1 MQIIAQAVSAAPITV
16 TGAAST
22 TSASVSY
29 FNVIAGEPGAGSQLL
44 LSAPGTNRLNGQPF
58 KVRSAGYTTLAAG
71 TYTTS
76 ITILTGVS
84 KTAGF
89 TAAASNSLIL
99 TTTTVPVTL
108 SSASAVSYPWSLD
121 IQLEGD
127 STSGVLSGTLFGQ
140 INNGASIGFPTTGA
154 NATWNQITNS
164 PSTINFATE
173 PPFQFAF
180 GVQVGTTSNTFP
192 VSNAVSTL
200 TNAVIE
206 A

>member
-1 MQIIAQAVSAAPITV
+1 MQIIAQAVSAAPFTV

-22 TSASVSY
+22 TAASVSY
-29 FNVIAGEPGAGSQLL
+29 FNVIAGEPGAGSQLS
-44 LSAPGTNRLNGQPF
+44 LSLPGSGRMNGQPF
-58 KVRSAGYTTLAAG
+58 KVRTAGYTTLAAG

-76 ITILTGVS
+76 VTILVGAS

-108 SSASAVSYPWSLD
+108 SSAAAVSYPWSLD
-121 IQLEGD
+121 IQLSGD
-127 STSGVLSGTLFGQ
+127 STSGLVSGTLFGQ
-140 INNGASIGFPTTGA
+140 INNGAAIGFPATAA
-154 NATWNQITNS
+154 NSTWNQITNG
-164 PSTINFATE
+164 PTAINFSTE
-173 PPFQFAF
+173 PPLQFAV

-192 VSNAVSTL
+192 VSNATQTL
-200 TNAVIE
+200 TNFVIE